1 MFKYLMRKSAL
12 SIKKKYTDE
21 DISSIESSGNN
32 KSTNINVL
40 LNRVR
45 LDKKNESRKK
55 LLFSVVT
62 SLGLILFG
70 VLVF

>member
-1 MFKYLMRKSAL
+1 MRKSTL

-21 DISSIESSGNN
+21 DISSIEISGNN

>member
-1 MFKYLMRKSAL
+1 MFKYLMRKSVL

>member
-1 MFKYLMRKSAL
+1 MKNSFS
-12 SIKKKYTDE
+12 SIKHKIISKYRLE
-21 DISSIESSGNN
+21 NQSLYEN

-45 LDKKNESRKK
+45 LDEKKESRKK
-55 LLFSVVT
+55 LLFTAITSLSVV
-62 SLGLILFG
+62 LFG